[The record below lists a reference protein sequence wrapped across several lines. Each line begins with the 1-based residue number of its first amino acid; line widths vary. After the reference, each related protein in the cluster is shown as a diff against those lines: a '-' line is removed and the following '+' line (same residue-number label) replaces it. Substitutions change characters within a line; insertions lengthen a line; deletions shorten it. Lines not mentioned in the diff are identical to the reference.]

1 MTLYKSEKKEQK
13 TVKQVKKA
21 VLKLNNSKYTSCSEL
36 SHPSF
41 IFDFGLLL
49 VLLGSQKKKK
59 KKSQNW

>member
-21 VLKLNNSKYTSCSEL
+21 VFKLNNSKYTSCSEL

-59 KKSQNW
+59 SQNW